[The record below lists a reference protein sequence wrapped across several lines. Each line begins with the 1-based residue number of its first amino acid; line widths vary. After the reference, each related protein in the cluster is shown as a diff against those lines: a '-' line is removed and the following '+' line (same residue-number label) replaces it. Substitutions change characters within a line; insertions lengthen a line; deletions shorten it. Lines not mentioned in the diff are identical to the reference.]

1 MLSYRSACND
11 HITCS
16 QLYCIILIKVVF
28 YWSLVLWAFYF
39 TWLFSSAIMLIK
51 RFIYYISI
59 CCAICES
66 NMSSMPILDPT
77 SEAMETDV
85 PAEEVSVYCVLV
97 FIYKQMPYSF

>member
-1 MLSYRSACND
+1 MGFL
-11 HITCS
+11 
-16 QLYCIILIKVVF
+16 F
-28 YWSLVLWAFYF
+28 YLAF
-39 TWLFSSAIMLIK
+39 LSAIMLIK

-97 FIYKQMPYSF
+97 CIL